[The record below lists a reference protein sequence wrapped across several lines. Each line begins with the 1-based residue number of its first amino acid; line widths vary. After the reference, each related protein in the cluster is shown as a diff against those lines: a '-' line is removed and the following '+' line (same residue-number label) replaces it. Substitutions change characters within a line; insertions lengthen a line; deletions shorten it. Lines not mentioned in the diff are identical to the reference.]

1 MAPDRLTPVHAQ
13 YQQIKQ
19 QYPDCILLFRLGDF
33 YEMFHDDAVR
43 AAPLLGITLTSRE
56 LGKGQ
61 RYPMAGVPYHARDA
75 YIAKLLQAG
84 LKVAICDQA
93 EDAAAAKG
101 LVRRT
106 VVRVVT
112 PGTLLEAS
120 YLEERRPN
128 YLTALWSAGA
138 GAPFGLAV
146 LEVSTGDFH
155 VTEFGHPG
163 AERRALEELQRLQ
176 PAECLLP
183 ARWHD
188 DQAFAF
194 LKDHHAMYLPDAT
207 FQPEQAGPALRGAL
221 GVDSLAGFGCADLG
235 AALTAAAALLDYV
248 RANHLEVIP
257 GALRLRTYH
266 LDDFMH
272 LDAATRRNLEL
283 VRPMGEGGP
292 SLLAILDQT
301 RTAAGARLLRQWIE
315 QPLLH
320 RAAIDRR
327 LEDVAECWARPAAR
341 DRLRERLRGV
351 GDFERLCNRLVQ
363 GCGNARDA
371 AALKESLAALPR
383 VRDALFAVD
392 APGARQRAG
401 ALTLHEDLHRHLDA
415 ALVAEPP
422 SSLREGGMIRAGYDA
437 ELDQLNADVRAARE
451 WISGLEASERA
462 RTLIKGLKVG
472 YNQVFGYYLEV
483 SRAQAGAVPPEYIRK
498 QTLVNAER
506 YITPELKEKEA
517 LVLQAQT
524 RIAAREEAL
533 FLALSQRV
541 RDEAAGLLATGAA
554 VAEIDAL
561 ASLAA
566 VAAEEGWVRP
576 ELHDGGAIEIR
587 EGRHPV
593 VERSLGPGAFV
604 PNDCRL
610 DADQGP
616 QILLLTGPNMA
627 GKSTYLRQVALIILM
642 AQIGSFVP
650 AAAASIGL
658 VDRIFTRVGAH
669 DDLARGLS
677 TFMLEMVETAAL
689 LNHATRRSLI
699 ILDEVGRGTSTYD
712 GISIAQAVLEYLHEA
727 PHLGCKT
734 IFATH
739 FHELTALA
747 ARLLRLQNFLVEVEE
762 SAGKV
767 VFLYRIVPGG
777 ADRSYGLHVAQ
788 LAGVPAQVVA
798 RARQILAALEAAR
811 PLDRERRAEQL
822 VLPLVAPHAVV
833 AELVQ
838 LNLEELSPREA
849 LGLLFQWKERMQAP
863 TPAASRG

>member
-1 MAPDRLTPVHAQ
+1 VAPDRLTPVHAQ
-13 YQQIKQ
+13 YQQIKR

-33 YEMFHDDAVR
+33 YEMFHDDAVQ

-75 YIAKLLQAG
+75 YVARLLQAG

-93 EDAAAAKG
+93 EDTAAARG
-101 LVRRT
+101 LVRRS

-128 YLTALWSAGA
+128 YLTALWSAGG
-138 GAPFGLAV
+138 GAPFGLAA
-146 LEVSTGDFH
+146 LEVSTGDFP
-155 VTEFGHPG
+155 VTQFDHAG

-176 PAECLLP
+176 PAECLVP
-183 ARWHD
+183 ARWQD
-188 DQAFAF
+188 DRVFAF
-194 LKDHHAMYLPDAT
+194 LQHHHPTYLADAA
-207 FQPEQAGPALRGAL
+207 FQPEQAGPALRRAL
-221 GVDSLAGFGCADLG
+221 AVESLAGFGCADLG
-235 AALTAAAALLDYV
+235 AAVTAAAALLDYV
-248 RANHLEVIP
+248 RASQLEVIA

-315 QPLLH
+315 QPLLQRTAIQH
-320 RAAIDRR
+320 RLDGV
-327 LEDVAECWARPAAR
+327 DECWTRPAAR

-351 GDFERLCNRLVQ
+351 GDLERLCNRLVQ

-383 VRDALFAVD
+383 VREALSAVD

-401 ALTLHEDLHRHLDA
+401 AFTLHEDLHRRLDA

-422 SSLREGGMIRAGYDA
+422 STVREGGMIRPGYDA

-462 RTLIKGLKVG
+462 RTGIRGLKVG

-483 SRAQAGAVPPEYIRK
+483 SRGQAGSVPPEYIRK
-498 QTLVNAER
+498 QTLLNAER

-524 RIAAREEAL
+524 RIAAREQVL
-533 FLALSQRV
+533 FLALCQRV

-554 VAEIDAL
+554 IAEIDAL
-561 ASLAA
+561 ASLAT
-566 VAAEEGWVRP
+566 VAAEEGWVKPQLR
-576 ELHDGGAIEIR
+576 DAGAIEIR
-587 EGRHPV
+587 GGRHPV

-610 DADQGP
+610 DTDHEP

-627 GKSTYLRQVALIILM
+627 GKSTYLRQVALIVLM
-642 AQIGSFVP
+642 SQIGSFVP

-712 GISIAQAVLEYLHEA
+712 GISIAQAVLEYLHDA

-739 FHELTALA
+739 FHELTALGE
-747 ARLLRLQNFLVEVEE
+747 RLPRLHNFRVDVEE

-798 RARQILAALEAAR
+798 RARQILAALESAR
-811 PLDRERRAEQL
+811 PLERATRPEQL
-822 VLPLVAPHAVV
+822 ALPLVGPHAVV
-833 AELVQ
+833 TELEQ

-849 LGLLFQWKERMQAP
+849 LGLLFQWKERVQVPAP
-863 TPAASRG
+863 AVPRG